1 MRHRTFQKRTLRSQ
15 SQAVPRSAA
24 NSREPREHVIGTSAA
39 PARSRRPSCAQV
51 RRLRRRAR
59 AKAPLVVSTRRH
71 EEPRGVPVGDGAA
84 TGTRGGAS
92 RGCGA
97 GAGEGGTLVAGDVA
111 ATPREAPARTLARVA
126 PPRAARAAAPRT
138 VSAAPA
144 TLAGKGRVAQLR
156 LAGPADRP
164 CSLPGPV
171 VSRVLCPGRT
181 FLEGVCAPP
190 KHSEYGVRQ
199 CLRPPGFRWRFWT
212 SSPPPPP
219 HQG

>member
-1 MRHRTFQKRTLRSQ
+1 MLPS
-15 SQAVPRSAA
+15 
-24 NSREPREHVIGTSAA
+24 GTG
-39 PARSRRPSCAQV
+39 
-51 RRLRRRAR
+51 RRRGLAEAR
-59 AKAPLVVSTRRH
+59 R
-71 EEPRGVPVGDGAA
+71 GAA
-84 TGTRGGAS
+84 ERERGK
-92 RGCGA
+92 
-97 GAGEGGTLVAGDVA
+97 
-111 ATPREAPARTLARVA
+111 
-126 PPRAARAAAPRT
+126 AARWWRETWPRRRGKPRPGRWHRWPRRVLRVLSRLDAAPRT

-190 KHSEYGVRQ
+190 KHSEYGVQQ
-199 CLRPPGFRWRFWT
+199 CLRPPGFRWRFCT
-212 SSPPPPP
+212 SPPPPP